1 MTTIKKKTL
10 KKLGLLEEIEAYLKV
25 LKKNKIK
32 LQKVILFGSFA
43 KNKQKSYSDIDLAVV
58 SEDFKKDV
66 IEAMMTLSKLTI
78 GVADRIEPIALTP
91 EDLNKKYHPLIGE
104 IKKYGKVIYSA

>member
-1 MTTIKKKTL
+1 MTKITKKSL
-10 KKLGLLEEIEAYLKV
+10 EKLGVLEEIEKYIDV
-25 LKKNKIK
+25 LKINNIKPEKI
-32 LQKVILFGSFA
+32 ILFGSLA
-43 KNKQKSYSDIDLAVV
+43 KNKYQPYSDIDLAIV
-58 SEDFKKDV
+58 SFQFKKDV

-91 EDLNKKYHPLIGE
+91 EDLNRKYHSLIGE

>member
-1 MTTIKKKTL
+1 M
-10 KKLGLLEEIEAYLKV
+10 KKLNKIKLKPDIKREIEDYIKV

-43 KNKQKSYSDIDLAVV
+43 KNKAFKYSDIDLAIV
-58 SEDFKKDV
+58 SDQFEKDT
-66 IEAMMTLSKLTI
+66 IDWMMTLMKLTNDI
-78 GVADRIEPIALTP
+78 ADRIEPIALTQK
-91 EDLNKKYHPLIGE
+91 DLNKKYHPLIGE

>member
-1 MTTIKKKTL
+1 MTTVKKKTL
-10 KKLGLLEEIEAYLKV
+10 EKLGLLEEIEAYLKV

-58 SEDFKKDV
+58 SEDFEKDV

-91 EDLNKKYHPLIGE
+91 KEMKKKYHPLIGE
-104 IKKYGKVIYSA
+104 IKKYGKVIYWA